1 MSCVLNDVLFFTL
14 CFYQL
19 EINNDCLASKRLLLF
34 ERSRLITHYSSFI
47 MTTLCLDFGNTR
59 VKTAVFE
66 EDELKEVIVL
76 RSDVAEHLSEIIAQH
91 QPQRSILSSVVNHD
105 PVVEA
110 LLENYTRFH
119 KLSNTSKLPFTIPV
133 GKPETMGADRLA
145 IAASSVFLFPGKNN
159 VAIGLGTCITYN
171 FINQFGEFLGG
182 SISPGMEMRFQAM
195 HQFTALLPL
204 VKGHWNVPLIGY
216 DTTTNLQSGV
226 VLGMAK
232 EIDGILDMYQERF
245 GNFNALL
252 TGGDAQLL
260 RPYLKYKIFADPHLI
275 FKGLYAISQYNSAS
289 T

>member
-1 MSCVLNDVLFFTL
+1 
-14 CFYQL
+14 
-19 EINNDCLASKRLLLF
+19 
-34 ERSRLITHYSSFI
+34 

-59 VKTAVFE
+59 LKTAVFE
-66 EDELKEVIVL
+66 GEELKEVIVL
-76 RSDVAEHLSEIIAQH
+76 HDQSAHLQEIIGTYK
-91 QPQRSILSSVVNHD
+91 PQRSILSSVIDHD
-105 PVVEA
+105 TAVED
-110 LLENYTRFH
+110 LLSANTQFH
-119 KLSNTSKLPFTIPV
+119 KLSSTSKLPFTVPV

-145 IAASSVFLFPGKNN
+145 IAASAIFLFPGKNN
-159 VAIGLGTCITYN
+159 VAVGLGTCITFN
-171 FINQFGEFLGG
+171 FINQHAEFLGG

-195 HQFTALLPL
+195 HQFTAKLPL

-252 TGGDAQLL
+252 TGGDTHLF
-260 RPYLKYKIFADPHLI
+260 RPYLKNRIFADPHLI